1 MNDIINL
8 AIVLGCLALPF
19 VAMPLLWRRMKRI
32 RNETYQQQKQ
42 DRRAQPWEDSLG
54 ADGKLGTSIYRW
66 QNVAWDDSLLPDSGG
81 SRCVNRDFSDYRI
94 I

>member
-32 RNETYQQQKQ
+32 RNQTYQQQKQ
-42 DRRAQPWEDSLG
+42 DRRAQPWEESLG
-54 ADGKLGTSIYRW
+54 TDGKVRLARSGSANEDLIDLGSKARETRW
-66 QNVAWDDSLLPDSGG
+66 PIDNS
-81 SRCVNRDFSDYRI
+81 
-94 I
+94 